1 MANNPTGSIQPITIS
16 LPFSINRFG
25 NIATTN
31 DQKKI
36 WSDRVRSA
44 VGTALTQRVM
54 RPAYGTAIP
63 QLLFDS
69 VDVVRAAL
77 ESEINSVFANYLPTL
92 IFEEAVIN
100 YDERQ
105 NILSLDVRYRL
116 PDGEEELV
124 TLGVA
129 TLNGNEII
137 REELS

>member
-1 MANNPTGSIQPITIS
+1 MVNTTSISSQPIAMT
-16 LPFSINRFG
+16 LPFSIDRFG
-25 NIATTN
+25 NIATTV

-44 VGTALTQRVM
+44 VGTAVTQRVM
-54 RPAYGTAIP
+54 RPDFGTAIP

-69 VDVVRAAL
+69 VDVVRDAL
-77 ESEINSVFANYLPTL
+77 ESEITLVFANYLPVL
-92 IFEEAVIN
+92 GFEELNIN

-105 NILSLDVRYRL
+105 NILSVDIRYRL
-116 PDGEEELV
+116 PDNTEELV

-137 REELS
+137 REDIA